1 MAFGFTNSDAE
12 SEQALIFA
20 ENGVGAIQK
29 QLAQQRARPS
39 ATFCKDVDCGDG
51 DPAQIPEE
59 RRIAVPGVQYCVH
72 CAPKHHKAPQKI
84 KMLDRIL

>member
-20 ENGVGAIQK
+20 ENGVGAIQQ
-29 QLAQQRARPS
+29 QLAMQRMKES
-39 ATFCKDVDCGDG
+39 AKTCRDIDCGEE
-51 DPAQIPEE
+51 IPEA
-59 RRIAVPGVQYCVH
+59 RRLAVPGVQYCVH
-72 CAPKHHKAPQKI
+72 CAPKHQQAPQKV

>member
-29 QLAQQRARPS
+29 QLAEQRAHPS
-39 ATFCKDVDCGDG
+39 AKFCKDVDCGEE
-51 DPAQIPEE
+51 IPEE
-59 RRIAVPGVQYCVH
+59 RRLAVLGVQHCVH
-72 CAPKHHKAPQKI
+72 CAPKHQRAVQKV